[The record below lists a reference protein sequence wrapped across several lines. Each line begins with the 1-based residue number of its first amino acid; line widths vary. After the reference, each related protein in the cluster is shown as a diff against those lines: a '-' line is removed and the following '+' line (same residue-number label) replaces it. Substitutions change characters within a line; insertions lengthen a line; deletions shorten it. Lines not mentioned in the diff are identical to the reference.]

1 MCCHVFYSS
10 ALESASNG
18 VKQQTFECRALTLA
32 GGCSSGGETLEAL
45 FLCDLQCAL
54 KARQDRNSVHCV
66 RCCVNRCVTVQ
77 NIAGSPNGNWKG
89 RESGYNVKR
98 ELGRG
103 PTKAQEMARIRQIFS
118 YFSPVSFRGPIMHR
132 ASPRVVKVY
141 FSSTLCFVPLL
152 VPLSVL
158 REGLYLFVPSLMC
171 L

>member
-1 MCCHVFYSS
+1 M
-10 ALESASNG
+10 
-18 VKQQTFECRALTLA
+18 A

-152 VPLSVL
+152 VPLSVFT
-158 REGLYLFVPSLMC
+158 RRVVSVCTKFDVSLGRPQVRAAHSKGAW
-171 L
+171 LWRGQG